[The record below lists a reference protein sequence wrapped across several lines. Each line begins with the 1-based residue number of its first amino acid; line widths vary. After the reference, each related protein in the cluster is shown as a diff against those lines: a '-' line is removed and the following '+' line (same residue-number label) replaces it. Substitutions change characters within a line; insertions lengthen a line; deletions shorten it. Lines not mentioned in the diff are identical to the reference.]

1 MRNPPESINHLLDTL
16 TNNPSSPSLRIHFPT
31 ETVSSPGQHL
41 STTASA
47 TPPSFSVSASALH
60 NLKFPNND
68 LSPVSSHTSDPD
80 DDANKPSTSAKNENQ
95 PDINPLTIPR
105 FLITT
110 LDLDPPFPSF
120 PVLGPVL
127 HGMQADLALSTS
139 FTGEDDIDTDKQF
152 IPLERDTRFNL
163 GEDDIGEV
171 ARYMGPSP
179 PGWSEPHRYVCLM
192 WQQPEGVTG
201 DKIREEMGWGGARDG
216 KIGAWERVRFDQ
228 GGFEERFGL
237 GEVVAGNYFVC

>member
-1 MRNPPESINHLLDTL
+1 MRNPPDSINHLLDTL
-16 TNNPSSPSLRIHFPT
+16 TDNPSPSLRIHFPT

-60 NLKFPNND
+60 SLKFPNND

-80 DDANKPSTSAKNENQ
+80 DQQKATTGNEDNL
-95 PDINPLTIPR
+95 DLDTNPLTIPR
-105 FLITT
+105 FLVTT

-120 PVLGPVL
+120 PVLGPIL
-127 HGMQADLALSTS
+127 HGMQADMALSTS
-139 FTGEDDIDTDKQF
+139 FTGEDSVDMEKQF
-152 IPLERDTRFNL
+152 IPLEKDTRFNL
-163 GEDDIGEV
+163 GEDDGGEV
-171 ARYMGPSP
+171 ARYMGPAP
-179 PGWSEPHRYVCLM
+179 LGWSEPHRYVCLM

-201 DKIREEMGWGGARDG
+201 DRIREEMGWGRSRDG
-216 KIGAWERVRFDQ
+216 KVGAWERVRFDQ

-237 GEVVAGNYFVC
+237 GDVVAGNYFVC

>member
-1 MRNPPESINHLLDTL
+1 
-16 TNNPSSPSLRIHFPT
+16 SLRIHFPSQ
-31 ETVSSPGQHL
+31 TVSSPGQHL
-41 STTASA
+41 SKDASA

-60 NLKFPNND
+60 NLQFPNND
-68 LSPVSSHTSDPD
+68 LSPVSSHTSEPEQQALNDQ
-80 DDANKPSTSAKNENQ
+80 NKPTTSASSASQSANL
-95 PDINPLTIPR
+95 DLGTNPLTIPR

-110 LDLDPPFPSF
+110 LDIDPPFPSF

-139 FTGEDDIDTDKQF
+139 YMGDDNVEAEKQF
-152 IPLERDTRFNL
+152 IPLEHDARLNL
-163 GEDDIGEV
+163 GEDDEGEV
-171 ARYMGPSP
+171 ARYMGPAP

-201 DKIREEMGWGGARDG
+201 DRIREEMGWGRNTDG

-228 GGFEERFGL
+228 GGFEEKFGL

>member
-1 MRNPPESINHLLDTL
+1 MRHHGPDSINHLLDTL
-16 TNNPSSPSLRIHFPT
+16 TDTSTPSLRIHFPT

-41 STTASA
+41 SKSASA
-47 TPPSFSVSASALH
+47 TPPSFSVSASALK

-68 LSPVSSHTSDPD
+68 LSPVSSHTSNPED
-80 DDANKPSTSAKNENQ
+80 DQTKSPATNEDQ
-95 PDINPLTIPR
+95 DLDTNPLTIPR

-110 LDLDPPFPSF
+110 LDLDAPFPSF
-120 PVLGPVL
+120 PVLGPIL

-139 FTGEDDIDTDKQF
+139 FTGEDGVETEKQF
-152 IPLERDTRFNL
+152 VPLEHDTNFNR
-163 GEDDIGEV
+163 GKDDEGEV

-179 PGWSEPHRYVCLM
+179 PAWSEPHRYLCLM

-201 DKIREEMGWGGARDG
+201 DRIREEMGWGRRKDG

-228 GGFEERFGL
+228 GRFEERFGL